1 MWERLPLP
9 KAKPRRDRRYRQ
21 RRELSLA
28 PHSRFVI
35 VPRSRT
41 HIDPRLT
48 WFALWC
54 RANQERKV
62 EAALSRAGIA
72 SYRPLETRQLSQR
85 GKLIQIERAPVGR
98 YLFAGLDDAQ
108 YLWQLRKALHLPFDP
123 PPAILIRSEAGPV
136 QVPAELL
143 QPFADAIARL
153 GEPVQGRLRFSAG
166 HVARVIEGP
175 LAGLLAAIQTASD
188 DRVRALVKMF
198 GGRTMVEFVPEQL
211 ERVA

>member
-1 MWERLPLP
+1 MRERLPLP

-21 RRELSLA
+21 RRESSLA
-28 PHSRFVI
+28 PQPFVI

-41 HIDPRLT
+41 YIDPSLT

-54 RANQERKV
+54 RANQERKAEV
-62 EAALSRAGIA
+62 ALSGAGIA

-98 YLFAGLDDAQ
+98 YLFAGLDEAQ
-108 YLWQLRKALHLPFDP
+108 CLWDLRKAFHLPFEP
-123 PPAILIRSEAGPV
+123 PPAALIRSEAGPV
-136 QVPAELL
+136 QIPAELL

-153 GEPVQGRLRFSAG
+153 GEPVQSRLRFSAG